1 MIRTRLVPMGN
12 SRGIRIPRPLI
23 EQVGLTDEVEM
34 RIEDGQLIL
43 RPAPRP
49 RAGWDE
55 RFARMAERGDDQLL
69 DEEAGSTSA
78 WDEIEWEW

>member
-12 SRGIRIPRPLI
+12 SRGIRIPKPLI
-23 EQVGLTDEVEM
+23 EQVGLSDEVEM

-55 RFARMAERGDDQLL
+55 QFARMAECGDDQLL

-78 WDEIEWEW
+78 WDETEWEW